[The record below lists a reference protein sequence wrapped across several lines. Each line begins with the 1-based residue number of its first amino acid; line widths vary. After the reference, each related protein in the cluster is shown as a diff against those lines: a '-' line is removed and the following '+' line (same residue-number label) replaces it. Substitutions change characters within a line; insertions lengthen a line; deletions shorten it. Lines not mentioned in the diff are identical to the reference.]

1 MPSTRSI
8 EVVATAADLFHCAA
22 EEFVGVGRTAIG
34 AQGRFTVALSG
45 GSTPKA
51 LYSLLAANYANFA
64 WNRTFLFFGDERH
77 VPPTDP
83 ESNYRMVNESLLTKI
98 AIPAGNVFRV
108 PAENPDAAA
117 AASDYEAQLRQF
129 FELPPELPPEI
140 RPAART
146 AVPPEART
154 EVPPEHQNEDRPGQF
169 PRFDLILLGMG
180 PDGHTA
186 SLFPNS
192 PALDEQSRLVVANW
206 VAKFNTHRITFTFP
220 VLNRAAEVMF
230 MASGADKADMLRHV
244 LEGKFEGKSEG
255 KFQGK
260 VEGKPEGTPTPPLP
274 AQRVQPSDGRLLW
287 MLDEAAAAKL
297 SR

>member
-8 EVVATAADLFHCAA
+8 EVLATAADLFHAAA
-22 EEFVGVGRTAIG
+22 EEFIRVGRAAIG
-34 AQGRFTVALSG
+34 GQGRFTIALSG

-64 WNRTFLFFGDERH
+64 WNRVFLFFGDERH

-98 AIPAGNVFRV
+98 SIPSENVFRV
-108 PAENPDAAA
+108 PAENSDAAA
-117 AASDYEAQLRQF
+117 AALDYEKQLRRF
-129 FELPPELPPEI
+129 FE
-140 RPAART
+140 T
-146 AVPPEART
+146 K
-154 EVPPEHQNEDRPGQF
+154 PGEF

-186 SLFPNS
+186 SLFPDS
-192 PALDEQSRLVVANW
+192 SALDEQSRVVVANW

-230 MASGADKADMLRHV
+230 MASGADKADMVHQV
-244 LEGKFEGKSEG
+244 LEGKNS
-255 KFQGK
+255 
-260 VEGKPEGTPTPPLP
+260 PPLP
-274 AQRVQPSDGRLLW
+274 SQRVQPSDGKLLW
-287 MLDEAAAAKL
+287 MLDEGAAAKL
-297 SR
+297 NRRGSPAA